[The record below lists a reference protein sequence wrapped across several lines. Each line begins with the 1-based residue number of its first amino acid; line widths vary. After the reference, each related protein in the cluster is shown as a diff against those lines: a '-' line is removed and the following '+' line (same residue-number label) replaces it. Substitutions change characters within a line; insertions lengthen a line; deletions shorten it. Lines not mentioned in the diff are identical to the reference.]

1 MVFTVV
7 LAILALVWVAL
18 MAIQSYNG
26 ELIISPVIGFMVGWL
41 YNGDEDVN
49 GTEHTI
55 QFLLG
60 IVSFTFIWYT
70 NE

>member
-1 MVFTVV
+1 MFTILIAIAAVVWVV
-7 LAILALVWVAL
+7 L
-18 MAIQSYNG
+18 MTIQRYGG